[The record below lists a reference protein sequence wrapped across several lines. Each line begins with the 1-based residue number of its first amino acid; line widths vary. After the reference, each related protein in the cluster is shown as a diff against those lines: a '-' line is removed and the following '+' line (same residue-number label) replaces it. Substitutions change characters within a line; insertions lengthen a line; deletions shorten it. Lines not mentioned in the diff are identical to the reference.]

1 MVCIEAECDKSPRVV
16 PFKSLDKQWPDL
28 TESFFSL
35 SLSVR
40 FRCLNAF
47 SCFLFRT
54 LWIISDKEKFFF
66 FQKTAINLLRWGLII
81 WNVTNRPRAAAAA
94 AATNS
99 KLVFCWLG
107 QFSVGPRP
115 RIAQESE
122 RLNNPINLFPLYNRP
137 PDPMLSS
144 LAQLRG
150 LIWELPASPL
160 FLCGGIPPCRFE
172 FLTKQKLSGPG
183 LSIGIA
189 SDA

>member
-1 MVCIEAECDKSPRVV
+1 MWQITPSRAIQILGQTMTWPNRIV
-16 PFKSLDKQWPDL
+16 FFTLSLG
-28 TESFFSL
+28 SFSL
-35 SLSVR
+35 FER
-40 FRCLNAF
+40 FFMFPFPHALDH
-47 SCFLFRT
+47 
-54 LWIISDKEKFFF
+54 LWQGKVFFF

-94 AATNS
+94 AATNF

-172 FLTKQKLSGPG
+172 FLTKQKFSGPG
-183 LSIGIA
+183 LLRTHSQ
-189 SDA
+189 

>member
-1 MVCIEAECDKSPRVV
+1 MWQITPSRAIQI
-16 PFKSLDKQWPDL
+16 LGQTMTWPNRIV
-28 TESFFSL
+28 FFHSL
-35 SLSVR
+35 SR
-40 FRCLNAF
+40 FVFVVWTLFHVSF
-47 SCFLFRT
+47 SARSGSSLTRK
-54 LWIISDKEKFFF
+54 SFF
-66 FQKTAINLLRWGLII
+66 FQKTAINLLCRGLII

-160 FLCGGIPPCRFE
+160 FLCRGIPPCRFE